1 MLDWVLNTSLV
12 NAKDNKKRKIKATF
26 FFKGTFPP

>member
-1 MLDWVLNTSLV
+1 MLDWVVNTSLV
-12 NAKDNKKRKIKATF
+12 NAKDKKRKIKATF